1 MTAPLHCQ
9 LYAILVESS
18 RILTK
23 CNFDH
28 SIDTGV
34 VEVERAEVKAGTKM
48 MKEKRVAKEM
58 VGVAAAVVVVGSSEG
73 EH

>member
-1 MTAPLHCQ
+1 MQQTA
-9 LYAILVESS
+9 
-18 RILTK
+18 
-23 CNFDH
+23 
-28 SIDTGV
+28 GV